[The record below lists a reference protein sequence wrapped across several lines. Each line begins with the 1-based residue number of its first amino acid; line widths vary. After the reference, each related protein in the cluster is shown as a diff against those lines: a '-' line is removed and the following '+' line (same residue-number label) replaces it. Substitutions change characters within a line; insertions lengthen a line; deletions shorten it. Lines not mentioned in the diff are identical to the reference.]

1 MAYTFGVEEK
11 IEKKVPA
18 YQPVSLA
25 RVMVATDFSSVSSR
39 ALDYAVSLA
48 RRFRSQLYLTNVI
61 TYKGHGVM
69 EPEVGAVPREQ
80 LLSDAK
86 AQAKAVVE
94 SGRLYGVPNE
104 VLIEE
109 GALWSVLEDLI
120 EKHKI
125 ELLVLGTH
133 GMSGSMKVLFGSSA
147 EEIFR
152 HARLPVLTVG
162 PAVTL
167 DAPFEAEFK
176 TILFAT
182 DFGPGTDREAAFAY
196 SLAQEHRAKLVLLH
210 VIPHAETHFD
220 RETTREKDTF
230 MHQLQELVPEGTEVL
245 CKPEFHLAYGEP
257 VEEILRFAKD
267 LKADLIV
274 IGAKKRG
281 TLAGHI
287 PSTKAFNVVR
297 GARCPVL
304 TIKS

>member
-11 IEKKVPA
+11 IEKKVPS

-25 RVMVATDFSSVSSR
+25 KVMVATDFSSVSSH

-48 RRFRSQLYLTNVI
+48 RRFRSRLYLTHVI
-61 TYKGHGVM
+61 TYEGHGVM
-69 EPEVGAVPREQ
+69 EPEVGAPSREQ
-80 LLSDAK
+80 LRNNAE
-86 AQAKAVVE
+86 AQAKAVVD

-104 VLIEE
+104 VMIEE
-109 GALWSVLEDLI
+109 GPLWPALESLI
-120 EKHKI
+120 EQNKI
-125 ELLVLGTH
+125 DLLVLGTH
-133 GMSGSMKVLFGSSA
+133 GMSGPMKVLFGSSA

-152 HARLPVLTVG
+152 QARLPVLTVG

-210 VIPHAETHFD
+210 VIPHTETHFD
-220 RETTREKDTF
+220 RETTLEKDSFT
-230 MHQLQELVPEGTEVL
+230 HQLQELVPEGAEVL
-245 CKPEFHLAYGEP
+245 CKPEFHLAYGHP
-257 VEEILRFAKD
+257 VEEILRVAKEM
-267 LKADLIV
+267 KADLIV

-281 TLAGHI
+281 SLAGHI
-287 PSTKAFNVVR
+287 PSTKAFNLVR
-297 GARCPVL
+297 TARCPVL